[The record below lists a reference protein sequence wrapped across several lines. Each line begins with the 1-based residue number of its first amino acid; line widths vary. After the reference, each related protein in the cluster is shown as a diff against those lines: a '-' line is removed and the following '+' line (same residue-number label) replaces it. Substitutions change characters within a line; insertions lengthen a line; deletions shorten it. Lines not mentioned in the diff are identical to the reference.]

1 MNHYVRCLYNKEID
15 VHEYLKN
22 ITKIKDAMSPGI
34 RYLYIMLLTFED
46 LKLTEEPAKIGRIL
60 MKSITDNL
68 ETIKNKEGD
77 RQFIYYIL
85 KIGDLMQYRGD
96 RRVSM
101 MGKVHTKFPVMEKY
115 RFRLRHKV
123 ITKGDFL
130 GVETPEALG
139 KDDVVSLSDVSQSQ
153 MSRMS
158 DKNP

>member
-1 MNHYVRCLYNKEID
+1 
-15 VHEYLKN
+15 
-22 ITKIKDAMSPGI
+22 MSPGI

-46 LKLTEEPAKIGRIL
+46 LKLTDEPTKIGRIL

-68 ETIKNKEGD
+68 ETIKKQEGD

-85 KIGDLMQYRGD
+85 KVGDLMQYKAD

-123 ITKGDFL
+123 VTKGDLL
-130 GVETPEALG
+130 GV
-139 KDDVVSLSDVSQSQ
+139 
-153 MSRMS
+153 
-158 DKNP
+158 